1 MSEPGQK
8 HPSDLL
14 KRVLGPA
21 GPEIT
26 CEQCFEQLDVYV
38 EHELEGR
45 DPDAA
50 VPGMLAHLEGCPA
63 CKEDHESLLEL
74 LRGEPRP

>member
-1 MSEPGQK
+1 MSDPRQK
-8 HPSDLL
+8 RPSDLL

-26 CEQCFEQLDVYV
+26 CEQCFDQLDVYV

-63 CKEDHESLLEL
+63 CKEDHDSLLEL
-74 LRGEPRP
+74 LRSEGGA

>member
-1 MSEPGQK
+1 MSDPRQK
-8 HPSDLL
+8 RASDLL

-26 CEQCFEQLDVYV
+26 CEQCFDQLDVYV

-45 DPDAA
+45 DPDGA

-63 CKEDHESLLEL
+63 CKEDHDSLLEL
-74 LRGEPRP
+74 LRGEGGA